1 VRLLNRYIA
10 DDEVEAL
17 FRAADVTVLP
27 YRSGTQSGVTHV
39 AYALGSPVI
48 ATRVGGITETVH
60 DGETGLTCP
69 PEDPDALAATIVRFF
84 AEDLRTRMAEPIAAL
99 RAAHS
104 WDTLAHATLD
114 LIEELEPGR
123 GGHDARRMGD
133 RPRGLPD
140 LRGHGWRA
148 HRRQ

>member
-1 VRLLNRYIA
+1 LERYIG

-48 ATRVGGITETVH
+48 ATTVGGITETVR

-69 PEDPDALAATIVRFF
+69 PEDPVALAATIERYFEQRLGPAMAPHIAKLQ
-84 AEDLRTRMAEPIAAL
+84 AE
-99 RAAHS
+99 HS
-104 WDTLAHATLD
+104 WDALAASTAD
-114 LIEELEPGR
+114 LIDELKPAR
-123 GGHDARRMGD
+123 GWA
-133 RPRGLPD
+133 
-140 LRGHGWRA
+140 
-148 HRRQ
+148 